1 MLYYVSPRSVFVV
14 AFLLVYALVWLRE
27 LKISK
32 RDV

>member
-1 MLYYVSPRSVFVV
+1 MLYYVLPRFVLLV

-32 RDV
+32 RDA